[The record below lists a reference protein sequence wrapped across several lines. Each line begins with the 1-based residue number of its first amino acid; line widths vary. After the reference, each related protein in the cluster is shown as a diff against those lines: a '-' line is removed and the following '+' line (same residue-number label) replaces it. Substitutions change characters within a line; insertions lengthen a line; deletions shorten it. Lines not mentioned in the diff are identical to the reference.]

1 MINQRIKDIRKV
13 IKNKK
18 LIVVSK
24 NRSID
29 EIYEAYR
36 LGHRDFGENRVQEL
50 IKKYEQLPKDI
61 KWHMIGHL
69 QKNKVKYIIP
79 FIYLIHSVD
88 STKLLSVINEKSIE
102 HNKKTNCLIQVKIA
116 KEETKFGFTQEM
128 AYNLL
133 NSKYTEYYPNVNI
146 CGLMGMAT
154 ATNQNYQIE
163 NEFDNLYKIY
173 SKYPKLNT
181 LCMGMSQDYKIA
193 IEKKSNMIRIGT
205 YIFT

>member
-1 MINQRIKDIRKV
+1 MIEEKVTQIKKEIG
-13 IKNKK
+13 NNK
-18 LIVVSK
+18 LIIVSK
-24 NRSID
+24 YRSNE
-29 EIYEAYR
+29 EIMLAYNS
-36 LGHRDFGENRVQEL
+36 GHRDFGENRVQEL
-50 IKKYEQLPKDI
+50 IKKYNELPKDI
-61 KWHMIGHL
+61 RWHMIGHL

-102 HNKKTNCLIQVKIA
+102 YNKKTNCLIQVKIA

-133 NSKYTEYYPNVNI
+133 NSKYTENYPNVNI